1 MVEKIRTL
9 YNMPGRRKSPEANP
23 RVAPASE
30 PQDVEFQNMKGRRPK
45 PMRPAVG
52 PLAEPPVNPQ
62 FDDILGPSS
71 VAR

>member
-9 YNMPGRRKSPEANP
+9 YNMPGRKPRETSP
-23 RVAPASE
+23 RVAPAAE